1 MAESETQD
9 PLVIEITET
18 PKPETPQPET
28 LKAEVPPAPVPAKPA
43 RRSALWPVLGGVIA
57 AGLGFGLAQV
67 VPQGWP
73 TQATPDPAQAQA
85 LADAVAQVATL
96 TASVQALQAQL
107 ADASGLADRIVKL
120 EAAPGLDTLETRLTA
135 LEARPTAQGA
145 SADPAALAGLR
156 AEVEAMKAQSAGV
169 VSPAVQA
176 QLDAQVKATADKLAQ
191 IEAQARETA
200 AEGIRQAALR
210 QIAAALDSGAPYLR
224 AVVDLN
230 DLPAVIAEHAATG
243 LPSLPSLQAAFPDAA
258 RAALEASLKADMGA
272 TWSDRVKNFLRAT
285 TGARALTPQEGTDPD
300 AVLSRAEAA
309 LARGDLTAAL
319 AEVSALPEAGQ
330 AAMADWRAQAQLR
343 LDAEAALAALG
354 E

>member
-1 MAESETQD
+1 MTEPE
-9 PLVIEITET
+9 VVEIKEE
-18 PKPETPQPET
+18 PKV
-28 LKAEVPPAPVPAKPA
+28 EVPPPAAVPAKPA
-43 RRSALWPVLGGVIA
+43 PRRSPLWPVLGGVVA

-73 TQATPDPAQAQA
+73 LQTPATDPGLSQA
-85 LADAVAQVATL
+85 VEQVATL
-96 TASVQALQAQL
+96 TAQVKELQSQL
-107 ADASGLADRIVKL
+107 AAANGLVDRVAKL
-120 EAAPGLDTLETRLTA
+120 EAAPVVDLGALDQRLTA

-145 SADPAALAGLR
+145 SADPAALASLR

-169 VSPAVQA
+169 VSPEVQA

-200 AEGIRQAALR
+200 AQGVRQAALR
-210 QIAAALDSGAPYLR
+210 QIAAALDSGAPYVR

-230 DLPAVIAEHAATG
+230 DLPPVIAEHAATG
-243 LPSLPSLQAAFPDAA
+243 LPSLPALQAAFPDAA

-272 TWSDRVKNFLRAT
+272 TWSERVKNFLRAT
-285 TGARALTPQEGTDPD
+285 TGARALTPQEGMDPD

-309 LARGDLTAAL
+309 LAKGDVAGVVVELG
-319 AEVSALPEAGQ
+319 ALPEAGK
-330 AAMADWRAQAQLR
+330 AAMADWLAMAQLR
-343 LDAEAALAALG
+343 LDAEAALAPLM

>member
-1 MAESETQD
+1 MTEPE
-9 PLVIEITET
+9 VVEIKEE
-18 PKPETPQPET
+18 PKV
-28 LKAEVPPAPVPAKPA
+28 EVPPPAAAKPA
-43 RRSALWPVLGGVIA
+43 PRRSPLWPVLGGVVA

-73 TQATPDPAQAQA
+73 LQAPATDPGLTEAM
-85 LADAVAQVATL
+85 AQVATL
-96 TASVQALQAQL
+96 TAQVKELQSQL
-107 ADASGLADRIVKL
+107 ASANGLADRIAKL
-120 EAAPGLDTLETRLTA
+120 EAAPTVDLGALDQRLTA

-145 SADPAALAGLR
+145 SADPAALASLR

-169 VSPAVQA
+169 VSPEVQA

-191 IEAQARETA
+191 IEAQAKETA
-200 AEGIRQAALR
+200 AEAVRQAALR

-224 AVVDLN
+224 AVVDLK
-230 DLPAVIAEHAATG
+230 DLPPVIAEHAATG
-243 LPSLPSLQAAFPDAA
+243 LPSLPALQASFPEAA

-272 TWSDRVKNFLRAT
+272 TWSERVKNFLRAT

-309 LARGDLTAAL
+309 LAKGDVAGAV
-319 AEVSALPEAGQ
+319 AELGGLPEAGK
-330 AAMADWRAQAQLR
+330 AAMAGWLAEAQLR
-343 LDAEAALAALG
+343 LDAEAALAPLM